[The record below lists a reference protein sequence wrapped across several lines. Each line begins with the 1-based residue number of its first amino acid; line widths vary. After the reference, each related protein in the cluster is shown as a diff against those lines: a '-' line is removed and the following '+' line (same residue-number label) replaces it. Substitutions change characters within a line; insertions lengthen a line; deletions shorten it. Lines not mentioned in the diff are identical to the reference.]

1 MLKQRIITSLVLTPF
16 VVWSVFSWPAEY
28 FTLLILLVVGLASWE
43 WAHLSG
49 INVSFAKGRFVA
61 YSIVLL
67 LLLSWYFD
75 LTVVQFHSVLY
86 VSILWWLYRIVRIII
101 YKPESPSEN
110 PAVEKFNM
118 ATAVSSIVALII
130 PFYAIL
136 YLRDVYSF
144 HGYLFYLLML
154 IWSVD
159 VFAYFF
165 GKYLGKNKLAPHVS
179 PGKTWEGIYGAFV
192 ATIFAAIIGAF
203 SFGFTLVEGLT
214 FFGLSL
220 VIVIISIFGDLSES
234 LYKRQNAVKDSG
246 NILPGH
252 GGMLDRVDS
261 LSAAAPFY
269 VVGLSL
275 LGFLS

>member
-1 MLKQRIITSLVLTPF
+1 MLKQRIITALVLTPF
-16 VVWSVFSWPAEY
+16 VVWGVFSLPAFY
-28 FTLLILLVVGLASWE
+28 FTLFVLTVVALASWE

-49 INVSFAKGRFVA
+49 ITNTFSKLIYAIAAVA
-61 YSIVLL
+61 SLMLLVWYLDISHNDFYILMYISI
-67 LLLSWYFD
+67 S
-75 LTVVQFHSVLY
+75 
-86 VSILWWLYRIVRIII
+86 WWLYRVVRILIFR
-101 YKPESPSEN
+101 SSVSS
-110 PAVEKFNM
+110 AVSAAGKLSL

-130 PFYAIL
+130 PFYAII

-165 GKYLGKNKLAPHVS
+165 GKYLGKNKLAPQVS
-179 PGKTWEGIYGAFV
+179 PGKTWEGVYGAMV
-192 ATIFAAIIGAF
+192 ATVFAAVIGAF
-203 SFGFTLVEGLT
+203 SFGFTLNEGVV
-214 FFGLSL
+214 FFTLSL
-220 VIVIISIFGDLSES
+220 VVVVISIFGDLSES

-246 NILPGH
+246 NLLPGH

-269 VVGLSL
+269 VTGLSV
-275 LGFLS
+275 LGFLK

>member
-16 VVWSVFSWPAEY
+16 VVWGVFSLPAVY
-28 FTLLILLVVGLASWE
+28 FALFILIIVALASWE

-49 INVSFAKGRFVA
+49 VVSSTSKAVYTLCVVASLMLLVWYLDINHSDFN
-61 YSIVLL
+61 LL
-67 LLLSWYFD
+67 LYLSIF
-75 LTVVQFHSVLY
+75 
-86 VSILWWLYRIVRIII
+86 WWLYRVVRVLTFRASSSD
-101 YKPESPSEN
+101 ESTNGKLSLI
-110 PAVEKFNM
+110 
-118 ATAVSSIVALII
+118 TALSSVVALVI
-130 PFYAIL
+130 PFYAII

-165 GKYLGKNKLAPHVS
+165 GKYLGKKKLAPHVS
-179 PGKTWEGIYGAFV
+179 PGKTWEGVYGALL
-192 ATIFAAIIGAF
+192 ATVLAAIIGTL
-203 SFGFTLVEGLT
+203 SFGFTLNQGFV

-220 VIVIISIFGDLSES
+220 VVVIISIFGDLSES
-234 LYKRQNAVKDSG
+234 LYKRQNAIKDSG
-246 NILPGH
+246 NLLPGH

-269 VVGLSL
+269 VIGLSL
-275 LGFLS
+275 LGFLT